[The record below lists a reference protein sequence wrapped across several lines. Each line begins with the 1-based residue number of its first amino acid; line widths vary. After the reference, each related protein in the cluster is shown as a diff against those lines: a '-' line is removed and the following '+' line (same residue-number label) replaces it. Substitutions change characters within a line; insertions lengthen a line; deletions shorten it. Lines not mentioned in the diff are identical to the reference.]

1 MNHKYFNFLATIVLL
16 FAVACSSGPKK
27 TVNTEETTKPYT
39 EKYRPQ
45 FHFSPDSAWMNDPN
59 GMVYYEGEYHL
70 FYQYYPDSTVWGPMH
85 WGHAISTDLVHWQH
99 LPIALYPDSLG
110 YIFSGSAV
118 VDWNNTTGFGSAEN
132 PPLIA
137 IFTYHNPEIAK
148 DGGVDVES
156 QAIAYSLD
164 KGRSWT
170 KYEGN
175 PVIPNDRNRDFRDPN
190 VIWNDEIQQ
199 WNLVLSAHDHV
210 QIYTSDDLKN
220 WKHESDFGIDAGTH
234 DGVWECPDLFPLQV
248 EGTDDTKW
256 VLIVNIN
263 PGGPNG
269 GSGTQYFLGDFD
281 GHQFT
286 ADSKETNWLDWG
298 RDNYAGVT
306 WSDIPK
312 EDGRRIFLGWM
323 SNWAYAQVVPTEKW
337 RSAMT
342 LPRTLSLI
350 KKEDQYVLKS
360 TPVKETEL
368 LTSNSTSINID
379 EALKISGVKE
389 LDIQE
394 LTLNQSRLSL
404 EFEMGERLP
413 ESFGILLENELG
425 ENITFS
431 YSASAKQFQF
441 DRTQSGDLS
450 FSDQFSGISVAP
462 YKIGSTVD
470 LEIFVDAASAEI
482 FVDGGDLVMTEIFF
496 NSQPLSK
503 LKVFAD
509 GQALTLMNAKFSGIS
524 SIW

>member
-1 MNHKYFNFLATIVLL
+1 MNHKNFNFLAIIAL
-16 FAVACSSGPKK
+16 FFVVACSSGPQK
-27 TVNTEETTKPYT
+27 TADTGDATKPYT

-59 GMVYYEGEYHL
+59 GMVYYDGEYHL

-99 LPIALYPDSLG
+99 MPIALYPDSLG
-110 YIFSGSAV
+110 FIFSGSAV
-118 VDWNNTTGFGSAEN
+118 VDWNNTTGFGSVEN
-132 PPLIA
+132 PPLVA
-137 IFTYHNPEIAK
+137 IFTYHDPKIVET
-148 DGGVDVES
+148 GGVDVES

-175 PVIPNDRNRDFRDPN
+175 PVIPNDGNRDFRDPN

-210 QIYTSDDLKN
+210 QIYTSDDLKS

-248 EGTDDTKW
+248 EGTDETKW

-281 GHQFT
+281 GHEFT
-286 ADSKETNWLDWG
+286 VDSKETNWVDWG

-306 WSDIPK
+306 WSDVPK

-323 SNWAYAQVVPTEKW
+323 SNWAYANVVPTEEW

-342 LPRTLSLI
+342 LPRTLSLV
-350 KKEDQYVLKS
+350 KKNDQYVLKS
-360 TPVKETEL
+360 TPVQETEL
-368 LTSNSTSINID
+368 IADNSTAVNI
-379 EALKISGVKE
+379 ETVEISGEKTLNLEEV
-389 LDIQE
+389 
-394 LTLNQSRLSL
+394 TLNQSRLSL
-404 EFEMGERLP
+404 EFEMDETLP
-413 ESFGILLENELG
+413 EAFGIVLENELG
-425 ENITFS
+425 ENVKFN
-431 YSASAKQFQF
+431 YSTAHKQFQF
-441 DRTQSGDLS
+441 NRNKSGDMS
-450 FSDQFSGISVAP
+450 FSDKFPGISVAP
-462 YKIGSTVD
+462 YEVGTTVK
-470 LEIFVDAASAEI
+470 LELFVDAASAEV

-496 NSQPLSK
+496 NSQPFSK
-503 LKVFAD
+503 LKVFAE
-509 GQALTLMNAKFSGIS
+509 GQSITLTSAKAANIN

>member
-1 MNHKYFNFLATIVLL
+1 MNHKYFNFLAMILLL

-27 TVNTEETTKPYT
+27 TVDTEEVAKPYT

-59 GMVYYEGEYHL
+59 GMVYYDGEYHL
-70 FYQYYPDSTVWGPMH
+70 FYQYYPDSTVWGPMN

-132 PPLIA
+132 PPLVA
-137 IFTYHNPEIAK
+137 IFTYHDPKIVEA
-148 DGGVDVES
+148 DGVDVES

-170 KYEGN
+170 KYDGN
-175 PVIPNDRNRDFRDPN
+175 PVIPNDGNQDFRDPN
-190 VIWNDEIQQ
+190 VIWNNDIQK

-210 QIYTSDDLKN
+210 QIYSSADLKS

-248 EGTDDTKW
+248 EGTDETKW

-281 GHQFT
+281 GQNFT
-286 ADSKETNWLDWG
+286 ADSKETSWVDWG

-306 WSDIPK
+306 WSDVPK

-323 SNWAYAQVVPTEKW
+323 SNWAYATVVPTEEW

-350 KKEDQYVLKS
+350 KKDNQYVLKS
-360 TPVKETEL
+360 TPAKETDL
-368 LTSNSTSINID
+368 ITDNSTTVNID

-389 LDIQE
+389 LDIPG

-404 EFEMGERLP
+404 ELTMGETLP

-425 ENITFS
+425 ENVTLS
-431 YSASAKQFQF
+431 YSSAAKQFQF
-441 DRTQSGDLS
+441 DRTQSGDMS
-450 FSDQFSGISVAP
+450 FSDKFSGISVAP
-462 YKIGSTVD
+462 YKIGSTIN
-470 LEIFVDAASAEI
+470 LEIFVDAASAEV

-496 NSQPLSK
+496 NSQPFSK
-503 LKVFAD
+503 LKVFAE
-509 GQALTLMNAKFSGIS
+509 GQALTLTSVKFAGIN

>member
-1 MNHKYFNFLATIVLL
+1 
-16 FAVACSSGPKK
+16 
-27 TVNTEETTKPYT
+27 
-39 EKYRPQ
+39 
-45 FHFSPDSAWMNDPN
+45 MNDPN
-59 GMVYYEGEYHL
+59 GMVYYDGEYHL

-99 LPIALYPDSLG
+99 MPIALYPDSLG
-110 YIFSGSAV
+110 FIFSGSAV
-118 VDWNNTTGFGSAEN
+118 VDWNNTTGFGSVEN
-132 PPLIA
+132 PPLVA
-137 IFTYHNPEIAK
+137 IFTYHDPKIVET
-148 DGGVDVES
+148 GGVDVES

-175 PVIPNDRNRDFRDPN
+175 PVIPNDGNRDFRDPN

-210 QIYTSDDLKN
+210 QIYTSDDLKS

-248 EGTDDTKW
+248 EGTDETKW

-281 GHQFT
+281 GHEFT
-286 ADSKETNWLDWG
+286 VDSKETNWVDWG

-306 WSDIPK
+306 WSDVPK

-323 SNWAYAQVVPTEKW
+323 SNWAYANVVPTEEW

-342 LPRTLSLI
+342 LPRTLSLV
-350 KKEDQYVLKS
+350 KKNDQYVLKS
-360 TPVKETEL
+360 TPVQETEL
-368 LTSNSTSINID
+368 IADNSTAVNI
-379 EALKISGVKE
+379 ETVEISGEKTLNLEEV
-389 LDIQE
+389 
-394 LTLNQSRLSL
+394 TLNQSRLSL
-404 EFEMGERLP
+404 EFEMDETLP
-413 ESFGILLENELG
+413 EAFGIVLENELG
-425 ENITFS
+425 ENVKFN
-431 YSASAKQFQF
+431 YSTAHKQFQF
-441 DRTQSGDLS
+441 NRNKSGDMS
-450 FSDQFSGISVAP
+450 FSDKFPGISVAP
-462 YKIGSTVD
+462 YEVGTTVK
-470 LEIFVDAASAEI
+470 LELFVDAASAEV

-496 NSQPLSK
+496 NSQPFSK
-503 LKVFAD
+503 LKVFAE
-509 GQALTLMNAKFSGIS
+509 GQSITLTSAKAANIN

>member
-1 MNHKYFNFLATIVLL
+1 MNHKNFNILAMLLL
-16 FAVACSSGPKK
+16 FYAVACSSGPTK
-27 TVNTEETTKPYT
+27 TTEPVEEAKPFT

-59 GMVYYEGEYHL
+59 GMVYYDGEYHL

-85 WGHAISTDLVHWQH
+85 WGHAISTDLMHWQH
-99 LPIALYPDSLG
+99 MPIALYPDSLG
-110 YIFSGSAV
+110 FIFSGSAV

-132 PPLIA
+132 PPLVA
-137 IFTYHNPEIAK
+137 IFTYHDPKIVEA
-148 DGGVDVES
+148 GGVDVES

-170 KYEGN
+170 KYDGN
-175 PVIPNDRNRDFRDPN
+175 PVIPNDGNQDFRDPN
-190 VIWNDEIQQ
+190 VIWNEEIQQ

-234 DGVWECPDLFPLQV
+234 DGVWECPDLFPLKV
-248 EGTDDTKW
+248 EGTNETKW

-281 GHQFT
+281 GHQFI
-286 ADSKETNWLDWG
+286 ADSKDTSWVDWG

-306 WSDIPK
+306 WSDVPK

-323 SNWAYAQVVPTEKW
+323 SNWAYANVVPTEEW

-342 LPRTLSLI
+342 LPRTLSLV
-350 KKEDQYVLKS
+350 KKNDQYVLKS

-368 LTSNSTSINID
+368 ITDNSTKADI
-379 EALKISGVKE
+379 ETVEISGEMTLNLGEV
-389 LDIQE
+389 
-394 LTLNQSRLSL
+394 TLNQSHLTL
-404 EFEMGERLP
+404 ELQVGETLP

-425 ENITFS
+425 ENVKFS
-431 YSASAKQFQF
+431 YSTADKQFQF
-441 DRTQSGDLS
+441 DRNQSGDMS
-450 FSDQFSGISVAP
+450 FSDKFAGISVAP
-462 YKIGSTVD
+462 YEVGSTIK
-470 LEIFVDAASAEI
+470 LELFVDAASAEI

-496 NSQPLSK
+496 NSQPFSK
-503 LKVFAD
+503 LKVFAE
-509 GQALTLMNAKFSGIS
+509 GQPLTLKSAKFTSIN